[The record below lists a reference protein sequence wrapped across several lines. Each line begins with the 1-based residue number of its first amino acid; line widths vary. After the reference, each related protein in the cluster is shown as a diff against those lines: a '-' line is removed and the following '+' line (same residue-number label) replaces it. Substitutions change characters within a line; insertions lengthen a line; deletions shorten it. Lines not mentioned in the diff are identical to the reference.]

1 MHEPF
6 TLTLLNAYSMAVF
19 AAGWIIPW
27 ATLLRLRK
35 RGKDSSELSFVAK
48 AWGGTAAVGLGGYAL
63 AYAGLETF
71 ILLFS
76 LAIFVYYAGGFALI
90 VVGFM
95 RIRRPSVGL
104 PLILCGLLVLSA
116 VAAHAYTSA
125 ERSWRPKMVVTRD
138 SVETNIAAATN
149 ILPALS
155 CRDKV
160 P

>member
-1 MHEPF
+1 
-6 TLTLLNAYSMAVF
+6 MAVF

-35 RGKDSSELSFVAK
+35 RGEDSSELSFVAK

-63 AYAGLETF
+63 AIAGLEMF

-76 LAIFVYYAGGFALI
+76 MAILVYYAGGFALI

-116 VAAHAYTSA
+116 IAAHAYTSPNY
-125 ERSWRPKMVVTRD
+125 S
-138 SVETNIAAATN
+138 
-149 ILPALS
+149 
-155 CRDKV
+155 
-160 P
+160 